1 MPGITPNHYGFE
13 LRSGKVV
20 QIVAY
25 SIREAMEQAEAE
37 HGSPVWRGR
46 QLDLFDNS
54 TSPGRPAF
62 LIARQRPLA
71 EWVANA

>member
-20 QIVAY
+20 QTVAY
-25 SIREAMEQAEAE
+25 SIREAIDHVETE

-46 QLDLFDNS
+46 QLDLFDNLA
-54 TSPGRPAF
+54 TPGRPAF

-71 EWVANA
+71 EWVANS